1 MSIQIHEIAR
11 AAAIDACKAI
21 ANPNYRHNGSL
32 QKYMKFLDIYR
43 YNQTVGELTRQT
55 YFDKFSK
62 NSYFN
67 SNLEVLD
74 AQPSVIYLKSLIE
87 ADKNR
92 DYPKTKNLRDYIFKT
107 RRLSLREVDPCMG
120 YSLLDRIK
128 ILFKWY

>member
-1 MSIQIHEIAR
+1 MGIQIKAIAR

-32 QKYMKFLDIYR
+32 QKYMKFLDVYR

-62 NSYFN
+62 NTYFK

-92 DYPKTKNLRDYIFKT
+92 DYPKTKNIRDYILKT
-107 RRLSLREVDPCMG
+107 RRLSLREIEPCEG
-120 YSLLDRIK
+120 YSILDRLK
-128 ILFKWY
+128 IFFKMY